1 MLKPKFTVRYE
12 KRGLADI
19 NTKKIY
25 RQILKDILTAVLNS
39 SCAKNIVYS
48 CNESGLKGLE
58 VNFIF
63 TDDESICEI
72 NSDFRNINKSTDV
85 LSFPINDFAYGNGE
99 IDILNADSDTGRLL
113 LGDIIISVPTMKKQ
127 ALEYGHSVERECAFL
142 ACHGMLH
149 LLGFDHMNDK
159 DEKQMFGYADDIL
172 NTVGY
177 TRN

>member
-1 MLKPKFTVRYE
+1 MLKPKCTVRYE
-12 KRGLADI
+12 KKGLADI
-19 NTKKIY
+19 NTKKIFK
-25 RQILKDILTAVLNS
+25 QILTEIFCAVLNS
-39 SCAKNIVYS
+39 NCAEDIVSS
-48 CNESGLKGLE
+48 CNESGLNGFE

-63 TDDESICEI
+63 TDDDAICEI
-72 NSDFRNINKSTDV
+72 NTSFRNINKSTDV
-85 LSFPINDFAYGNGE
+85 LSFPINDFIYGKGE

-113 LGDIIISVPTMKKQ
+113 LGDIIISVPTMKRQ

-149 LLGFDHMNDK
+149 LLGYDHMNEK

-172 NTVGY
+172 NALGY